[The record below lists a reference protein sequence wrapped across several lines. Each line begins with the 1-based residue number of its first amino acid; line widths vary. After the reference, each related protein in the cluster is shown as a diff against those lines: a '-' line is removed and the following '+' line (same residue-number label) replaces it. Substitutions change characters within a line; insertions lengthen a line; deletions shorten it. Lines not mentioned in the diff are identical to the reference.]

1 MQLKKL
7 TGKELPEYVLAES
20 LTRLEFTDDPI
31 KSSLLKSA
39 NDAYD
44 LGFLAKGKARSSL
57 DGIYDLT
64 LLNQVLG
71 EKGLP
76 TIDDDTV
83 TITTTTNAT
92 TITNAPL
99 PDVVS

>member
-1 MQLKKL
+1 
-7 TGKELPEYVLAES
+7 VLAES

-44 LGFLAKGKARSSL
+44 LGFLAKGKARSNL
-57 DGIYDLT
+57 GDIYDLT
-64 LLNQVLG
+64 LLNQVLS

-76 TIDDDTV
+76 TIKDAA
-83 TITTTTNAT
+83 TIITTTNAI
-92 TITNAPL
+92 TITNASL

>member
-1 MQLKKL
+1 
-7 TGKELPEYVLAES
+7 
-20 LTRLEFTDDPI
+20 
-31 KSSLLKSA
+31 LLKSA

-44 LGFLAKGKARSSL
+44 LGFLAKGKAQPNL

-64 LLNQVLG
+64 LLNQVLN

-76 TIDDDTV
+76 TIEDA
-83 TITTTTNAT
+83 TITT
-92 TITNAPL
+92 TNAPL